1 MIGSRAAIRYA
12 KATLQQADE
21 AKAGDLVIDDMRS
34 VQATIRGSK
43 ELRTMLKS
51 PVIKAE
57 DKRQALV
64 SIFSDQS
71 QYTHSLI
78 NVLVANKRT
87 DILAGV
93 AESYISLYNEAKGI
107 KEANV
112 TTAVALSSE
121 LESQVLEKVKE
132 ITGSTNVTL
141 KNDIDASIIGGFILR
156 VGDLQYNASIANK
169 LGNIKREFSKSL

>member
-1 MIGSRAAIRYA
+1 MSRSRAAIRYA
-12 KATLQQADE
+12 KAILQE
-21 AKAGDLVIDDMRS
+21 ANEANAGDIVFDDMRS

-43 ELRTMLKS
+43 ELRAMLKS
-51 PVIKAE
+51 PVVKAE
-57 DKRQALV
+57 DKRQALL
-64 SIFSDQS
+64 SIFGDQS
-71 QYTHSLI
+71 KYTHSLI
-78 NVLVANKRT
+78 NVLVDNKRT
-87 DILAGV
+87 DILTGV

-121 LESQVLEKVKE
+121 LENQVLEKVKE

>member
-1 MIGSRAAIRYA
+1 MSGSRAAIRYA
-12 KATLQQADE
+12 KAILQQADE
-21 AKAGDLVIDDMRS
+21 ANAGDLVFDDMRS
-34 VQATIRGSK
+34 VNASIRGSK
-43 ELRTMLKS
+43 ELRAMLKS

-57 DKRQALV
+57 DKRQALL
-64 SIFSDQS
+64 SIFSEQS

-78 NVLVANKRT
+78 HVLVVNKRT
-87 DILAGV
+87 DILNPV

-121 LESQVLEKVKE
+121 LESQVLDKVKE

-169 LGNIKREFSKSL
+169 LENIKREFSKSL

>member
-1 MIGSRAAIRYA
+1 MSGSRAAIRYA

-21 AKAGDLVIDDMRS
+21 ANSGDHVFDDMRS

-43 ELRTMLKS
+43 ELRAMLKS

-57 DKRQALV
+57 DKRQALL

-78 NVLVANKRT
+78 HVLVDNKRT

-93 AESYISLYNEAKGI
+93 AESFISLYNEAKGI